1 MDFFLRNFISCNKK
15 KEMFYRNNPK
25 TKLNYSF
32 LPKILKKKKY
42 CSYFHFNKLTCFNN
56 VFNFETFCPFETVN
70 LA

>member
-25 TKLNYSF
+25 R
-32 LPKILKKKKY
+32 KIELFILAQNIKKKY

-70 LA
+70 LT